1 MRKGLVLGIV
11 VFGLLAGCALRSE
24 KAQRKVDLQNKF
36 SRIVMEQG
44 ELLSSVAS
52 GNATMHT
59 VKYRGR
65 IYECWSFWGLSCSS
79 I

>member
-11 VFGLLAGCALRSE
+11 VFGLLAGCGLRSE
-24 KAQRKVDLQNKF
+24 KAQRQVDLQLKF

-44 ELLSSVAS
+44 ELLSSVS
-52 GNATMHT
+52 NGQSTMHT
-59 VKYRGR
+59 VKYGGR
-65 IYECWSFWGLSCSS
+65 IYECVSFWGLNCSS